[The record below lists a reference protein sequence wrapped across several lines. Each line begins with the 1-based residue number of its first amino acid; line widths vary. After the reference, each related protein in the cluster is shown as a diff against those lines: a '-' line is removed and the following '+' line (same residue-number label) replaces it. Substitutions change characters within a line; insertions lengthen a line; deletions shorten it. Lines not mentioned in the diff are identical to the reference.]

1 MSRSAIRIR
10 GVAIMLAALLFVSL
24 TGAPGAPSGLAQSAA
39 SPAASA
45 ASPAAA
51 TGSIVF
57 GGLVIHPGQV
67 TVADLQRLPTET
79 VDVTYQSGNGE
90 EHHSFTGVRLWDA
103 LSQVGLVAAPDERNP
118 TLTRFVVVT
127 ANDGYRVV
135 FSGGELDPNFGHAP
149 ILLAWAQDGQPLT
162 GDNGPLR
169 LVVPGDV
176 KGGRYVHGIIRI
188 DVRSLANPAAT
199 PEP

>member
-67 TVADLQRLPTET
+67 TVADL
-79 VDVTYQSGNGE
+79 
-90 EHHSFTGVRLWDA
+90 
-103 LSQVGLVAAPDERNP
+103 
-118 TLTRFVVVT
+118 
-127 ANDGYRVV
+127 
-135 FSGGELDPNFGHAP
+135 
-149 ILLAWAQDGQPLT
+149 
-162 GDNGPLR
+162 
-169 LVVPGDV
+169 
-176 KGGRYVHGIIRI
+176 
-188 DVRSLANPAAT
+188 
-199 PEP
+199 